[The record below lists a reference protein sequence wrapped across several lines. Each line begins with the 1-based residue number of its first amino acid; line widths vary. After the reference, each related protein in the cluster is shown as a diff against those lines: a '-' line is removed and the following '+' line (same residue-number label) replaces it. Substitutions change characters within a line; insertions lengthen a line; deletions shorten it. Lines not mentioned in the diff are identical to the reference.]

1 MSPQYPPGSEGWRDA
16 QDYLPPA
23 QAEIAAER
31 FRDLQA
37 EKAEREKVWRQGLDK
52 EPEVTPPQKTDE
64 QLAKERAEFK
74 EMMQAKRE
82 AKQAARAAQEKA
94 EVREA
99 IRKWIATRWDG
110 ETPDHLKKALRTG
123 DPKDLGMLIHEWR
136 AFAVSSESQASD
148 ATFLKRLDFPLADQS
163 AEIETSPT
171 GFVYFVRNGD
181 LFKIGITENMLRRL
195 RELAPDELLNVVR
208 CSNFQEVERELHR
221 RFKDVRLPQTEYFRL
236 SDQQV

>member
-31 FRDLQA
+31 FRELQA
-37 EKAEREKVWRQGLDK
+37 ENAEREKVWRQGLDK
-52 EPEVTPPQKTDE
+52 ELEVTPPQKTDE

-181 LFKIGITENMLRRL
+181 LFKIGITENMLRRWGG
-195 RELAPDELLNVVR
+195 DEKVLCQN
-208 CSNFQEVERELHR
+208 
-221 RFKDVRLPQTEYFRL
+221 DA
-236 SDQQV
+236 

>member
-31 FRDLQA
+31 FRELQA
-37 EKAEREKVWRQGLDK
+37 ENAEREKVWRQGLDK
-52 EPEVTPPQKTDE
+52 ELEVTPPQKTDE

-82 AKQAARAAQEKA
+82 AKQAARTAQEKA

-181 LFKIGITENMLRRL
+181 LFKIGITENMLRRWGG
-195 RELAPDELLNVVR
+195 DEKVLCQN
-208 CSNFQEVERELHR
+208 
-221 RFKDVRLPQTEYFRL
+221 DA
-236 SDQQV
+236 